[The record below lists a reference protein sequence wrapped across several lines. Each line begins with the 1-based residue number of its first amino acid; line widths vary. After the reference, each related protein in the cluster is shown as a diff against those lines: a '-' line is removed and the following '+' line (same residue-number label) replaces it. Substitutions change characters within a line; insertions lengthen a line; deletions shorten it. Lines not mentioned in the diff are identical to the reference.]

1 MPWSFLK
8 LPQPPPAPCEELCG
22 RIVFQPELRNACVC
36 IPLSRVQGRRVEHD
50 WLRHGFCCDTGAGD
64 LEAEVSEDPHPL
76 DYEGAVFILIGA
88 RVDPER
94 AYGIDIET
102 EHETARN
109 AGIFRQL
116 KMSPRE
122 RPIAPLTRANG
133 NRAVRGR
140 FFRYSNEGDRT

>member
-1 MPWSFLK
+1 MF
-8 LPQPPPAPCEELCG
+8 
-22 RIVFQPELRNACVC
+22 V
-36 IPLSRVQGRRVEHD
+36 
-50 WLRHGFCCDTGAGD
+50 
-64 LEAEVSEDPHPL
+64 
-76 DYEGAVFILIGA
+76 LIGA

-122 RPIAPLTRANG
+122 RPIGPLTRANG